1 MVPPLGPLYP
11 LGGGGGPCS
20 NQALSPGKPVCFN
33 HMTTEY
39 IYGQEA
45 GIQPCQ
51 LKFYLVQAE
60 AL

>member
-20 NQALSPGKPVCFN
+20 NQALSPGKPV
-33 HMTTEY
+33 

-45 GIQPCQ
+45 GLKPSK
-51 LKFYLVQAE
+51 LKF
-60 AL
+60 